1 MEQICA
7 VCCGTK
13 REIEID
19 CPSNCGYLVSGRDYE
34 AEKRVPD
41 PELMAKADQFNDE
54 FFMTFAPLID
64 AVLSAVVAERK
75 ESQWLV
81 DVDLIEVLK
90 ALTATYKTLSS
101 GIYYESLPDNPIR
114 QSLFRRI
121 KTLFDQ
127 LMQPS
132 ERIDEPSL
140 KVSEALDILD
150 FVTLA
155 AQANS
160 SIRPKSRK
168 YLDFL
173 ASMARP
179 AAASEASPSGLILP

>member
-19 CPSNCGYLVSGRDYE
+19 CPSNCGYLRSGRDYE
-34 AEKRVPD
+34 AEKRIPD

-81 DVDLIEVLK
+81 DNDLIEVLK

-173 ASMARP
+173 VSMARP
-179 AAASEASPSGLILP
+179 AEAAEASPSGLILP